1 MDASKPTPPPDVK
14 LKRWSN
20 TTKLIVGLCIV
31 AILALLLV
39 QLRSWIGMF
48 ILSFIIAYLY
58 YPLASLVHKRLK
70 LPWGVSVGLF
80 YLLLI
85 LILGGLLTWGGF
97 AFVQPVTSLVEFVQK
112 TVNDVPGFLDNLTSK
127 PFVWGPFRITFNQA
141 TIENITNQVLG
152 LVQPILSQAGSLLGS
167 FASGAA
173 NLVYRIAF
181 MLLIS
186 YFLLA
191 ETRGQVEKMFNINVP
206 GYQEDIQRIGTGLSR
221 IWNAFLRGQLI
232 LMFVAI
238 ISYTIILSILG
249 VKFAFGLALLAGL
262 ARFVPYVGP
271 WITWITYF
279 LVALLQESTIF
290 GMSPIPYAIM
300 VVVVALV
307 YDTYLDNFVLPKV
320 YSNTLRVHPAAVLV
334 AILVSAAWLGLV
346 GIILA
351 APVLASIK
359 LLWNYAWA
367 KMLDRDP
374 WANMQPTLVKPV
386 TFNSLTQSNS
396 VIQNIRKMIKERQK
410 KQKTP
415 KTDKGSDDIEK
426 PQVKNEKRQK

>member
-1 MDASKPTPPPDVK
+1 M
-14 LKRWSN
+14 
-20 TTKLIVGLCIV
+20 IVGLSIV
-31 AILALLLV
+31 AILGLVLV

-48 ILSFIIAYLY
+48 ILSFIIAYLF

-70 LPWGVSVGLF
+70 LPWGLSVGLF

-97 AFVQPVTSLVEFVQK
+97 AFVQPITSLIEFVQK
-112 TVNDVPGFLDNLTSK
+112 TINDVPGFLDSLTSE
-127 PFVWGPFRITFNQA
+127 PFVWGPFRITFNQT

-152 LVQPILSQAGSLLGS
+152 LVQPVLSQAGSLLGS

-191 ETRGQVEKMFNINVP
+191 ETRGQVEKMFNINIP
-206 GYQEDIQRIGTGLSR
+206 GYQEDIQRIGTALSR

-232 LMFVAI
+232 LVFIAI
-238 ISYTIILSILG
+238 ISYTIILSLFG
-249 VKFAFGLALLAGL
+249 MKFAFGLALLAGV
-262 ARFVPYVGP
+262 ARFVPYAGP
-271 WITWITYF
+271 WVTWITYF
-279 LVALLQESTIF
+279 LVAVLQGSTIF
-290 GMSPIPYAIM
+290 GLSPILYAIL
-300 VVVVALV
+300 VVAVALI

-374 WANMQPTLVKPV
+374 WANIQPTLVKPV
-386 TFNSLTQSNS
+386 SL
-396 VIQNIRKMIKERQK
+396 
-410 KQKTP
+410 
-415 KTDKGSDDIEK
+415 
-426 PQVKNEKRQK
+426 